1 MGQEGQRAG
10 SGLARKTGNRGIFF
24 RGWQREA
31 NGGEQLGGRGRGRW
45 MSKEE
50 IENQKRPSKYG
61 HGGFLIHFPRGI
73 VLHAFIWSFS
83 SFSLVAWVFYCF
95 VFSCYLLRVFISEI
109 NPDTDSC
116 YAIDWGICLSRNEM
130 GSYVLF
136 LCLWVYHVANVQF
149 EVAISALSDAPILIS
164 LPTRGIRMS
173 PCRWPRLRQRRLA
186 VRWTRSHRRV
196 SPTSTP
202 TLRSKLEG
210 KPGTRSSTSCT
221 WSLSY
226 VQFGVALVVVS
237 FFAAPTVDCLLCF
250 HPICHYSRWLRRWF
264 SKLVFL
270 GRKTCS
276 RSRSAITDT
285 GRR

>member
-95 VFSCYLLRVFISEI
+95 CFPLLSSPGIHLGDKPGYRFMLCHRLGNLFIPKWNGFLCFVSLFVGLSCCKRSVWGRHLRLVRCSHPYL
-109 NPDTDSC
+109 PTH
-116 YAIDWGICLSRNEM
+116 SRNP
-130 GSYVLF
+130 
-136 LCLWVYHVANVQF
+136 HV
-149 EVAISALSDAPILIS
+149 P
-164 LPTRGIRMS
+164 MS
-173 PCRWPRLRQRRLA
+173 
-186 VRWTRSHRRV
+186 VTT
-196 SPTSTP
+196 PTSASP
-202 TLRSKLEG
+202 
-210 KPGTRSSTSCT
+210 
-221 WSLSY
+221 
-226 VQFGVALVVVS
+226 
-237 FFAAPTVDCLLCF
+237 
-250 HPICHYSRWLRRWF
+250 RR
-264 SKLVFL
+264 
-270 GRKTCS
+270 
-276 RSRSAITDT
+276 
-285 GRR
+285 